1 MKGEAETYAVNDV
14 INNASSANEDVPM
27 DKEDEDEEKNEEKI
41 KEDEEVNFFFSN
53 KAVPKNLSLLS
64 KPKGYS

>member
-41 KEDEEVNFFFSN
+41 KEDEEVNLFFSN
-53 KAVPKNLSLLS
+53 
-64 KPKGYS
+64 